1 MIYNAMHKSS
11 IRNQIS
17 GIIGNLLEHYD
28 TALFSLLAPFLAP
41 VFFSNSDPL
50 MALIFTYSILCS
62 GFIMRPLGAVLFG
75 WIGDSFSRKRAL
87 SISLL
92 GMSITTIS
100 IGFIPS
106 YCEIG
111 LYAPILLTIGR
122 MFQSFFAAGE
132 STGGAIFVLENTSK
146 RRQALW
152 SGLYDAS
159 TLGGILIA
167 SGIVLCMSC
176 YTNLENTWRILF
188 WGGGVTA
195 IMGCYLRRGKI
206 THTVICEKLPLFSI
220 IKANKKAFTSIII
233 AAGFSYSIYSLAF
246 SLMNGYVPLITSFSK
261 TTMMEINTFLIVIDM
276 VLLPLF
282 GNLSHRFGMEKVMLT
297 GAALSS
303 VCAIPLFTILNQATL
318 SIIILVRLILII
330 LGVSFSA
337 TYHAWTINLITP
349 CHRYLI
355 LSLGYAIGSQCIG
368 TPTAIICL
376 WLYKITNWSGAPGI
390 YLTCLGVLSFWT
402 IYSCNQQKTNQKS
415 EVETV
420 PL

>member
-1 MIYNAMHKSS
+1 MHKLS
-11 IRNQIS
+11 IGNQIS

-41 VFFSNSDPL
+41 IFFSNSDPL
-50 MALIFTYSILCS
+50 TALIFTYSILCS
-62 GFIMRPLGAVLFG
+62 GFIVRPLGAILFG
-75 WIGDSFSRKRAL
+75 WIGDSFGRKRAL
-87 SISLL
+87 SITLF
-92 GMSITTIS
+92 GMAITTTS

-159 TLGGILIA
+159 TIGGILIA
-167 SGIVLCMSC
+167 SSIVLCMSR

-195 IMGCYLRRGKI
+195 ITGCYLRRSKI
-206 THTVICEKLPLFSI
+206 THTVIYEKLPLLSI
-220 IKANKKAFTSIII
+220 IKTNRKTLIYIII
-233 AAGFSYSIYSLAF
+233 ASGFSYSIYSLAF
-246 SLMNGYVPLITSFSK
+246 SLMNGYIPLITSFSK
-261 TTMMEINTFLIVIDM
+261 TTMLEINTFLIVIDM

-282 GNLSHRFGMEKVMLT
+282 GYLSNRLGMEKVMLT

-303 VCAIPLFTILNQATL
+303 LFAIPLFTILNQATL
-318 SIIILVRLILII
+318 FIIILVRLILII

-337 TYHAWTINLITP
+337 TYHAWTINLTTP
-349 CHRYLI
+349 RHRYLI

-368 TPTAIICL
+368 TPTSSICL

-390 YLTCLGVLSFWT
+390 YLMCLGILSFWT
-402 IYSCNQQKTNQKS
+402 IYSFNQKKANEKS
-415 EVETV
+415 EVET
-420 PL
+420 LCL